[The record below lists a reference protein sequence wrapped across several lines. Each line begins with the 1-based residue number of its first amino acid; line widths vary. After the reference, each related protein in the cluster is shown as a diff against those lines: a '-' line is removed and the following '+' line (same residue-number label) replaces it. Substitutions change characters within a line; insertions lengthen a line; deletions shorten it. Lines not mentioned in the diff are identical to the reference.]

1 MASDSS
7 NARREKTSGIEC
19 GPVSLAER
27 IARWTEGKNRLDTPI
42 QGLNLHRWET
52 PTEPTS
58 YMLAPSICMI
68 GQGRKRLFLGEDIY
82 IYDAHRFLITSV
94 DLPVVAQIIEASREK
109 PYLGLTMELDLR
121 MIARLMLDND
131 MPSSRPTKDRLGIA
145 VSEVSVPLHDAFNRL
160 LDLLEHPE
168 DIPAL
173 APLVQQEIFY
183 RLLMGEQGPRLRQI
197 STIGNH
203 GYQIARAIDWLKEN
217 FSKPVKVEDLAGKV
231 GLSVSA
237 FHNHFRSITAM
248 SPLQFQKRMRLNE
261 ARRLMLSNQFDA
273 ARAAFEVGYESPS
286 QFSREYSRLFGAPP
300 LRDIKNL
307 NQISASERLLLLWL
321 MISTGVGIKNSKRL

>member
-1 MASDSS
+1 MTSNSS
-7 NARREKTSGIEC
+7 YKRREKTGGVESGS
-19 GPVSLAER
+19 VSLAER
-27 IARWTEGKNRLDTPI
+27 IARWTEGKNSFDTPI

-52 PTEPTS
+52 PTVPTS
-58 YMLAPSICMI
+58 YMLAPSICLI
-68 GQGRKRLFLGEDIY
+68 GQGRKRLFLGEDSY

-121 MIARLMLDND
+121 AIARLMLDND
-131 MPSSRPTKDRLGIA
+131 MPSSRPSKDRLGIA
-145 VSEVSVPLHDAFNRL
+145 VSEVSVPLLDAFNRL

-173 APLVQQEIFY
+173 APLIQQEIFY
-183 RLLMGEQGPRLRQI
+183 RLLMGEQGPRLRRI

-217 FSKPVKVEDLAGKV
+217 FSKPVKVEELAGKA

-261 ARRLMLSNQFDA
+261 ARRLMLANNLDA
-273 ARAAFEVGYESPS
+273 SRAAFEVGYESPS

-300 LRDIKNL
+300 MRDIKNL
-307 NQISASERLLLLWL
+307 VQDSA
-321 MISTGVGIKNSKRL
+321 N